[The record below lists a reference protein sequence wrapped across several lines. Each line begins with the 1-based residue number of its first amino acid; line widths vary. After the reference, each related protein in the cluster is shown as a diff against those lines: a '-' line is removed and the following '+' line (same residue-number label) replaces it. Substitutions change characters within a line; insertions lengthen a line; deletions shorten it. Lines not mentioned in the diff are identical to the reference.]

1 MAFPRSRVA
10 AGVPA
15 QRVRSL
21 FHKRDAVLD
30 QPLVG
35 LGAFVGKRAD
45 DFLVVVPVIGKPVG
59 LDDGPIRQV
68 RVQKVRRIDH
78 SIFFL
83 PARAA
88 AESHISAAQDR
99 VPADVRIRVDQNDGR
114 APFGR
119 LNRRGQPRGSR
130 SNDDDVRFLIPV
142 RGPSFGLR
150 YFHAKPGEGG
160 GAGSRGCCLDE
171 IPARETV
178 LIPFVFFHW
187 CDPNWRF

>member
-1 MAFPRSRVA
+1 
-10 AGVPA
+10 VPA
-15 QRVRSL
+15 KRVRRL
-21 FHKRDAVLD
+21 LYKRDAVFD
-30 QPLVG
+30 QPFVR

-45 DFLVVVPVIGKPVG
+45 DFLVVVPIVGKPIG

-68 RVQKVRRIDH
+68 REQKVRRVDH
-78 SIFFL
+78 AIFFL

-88 AESHISAAQDR
+88 AESHVSAAQDR
-99 VPADVRIRVDQNDGR
+99 VPADVRIRVDQNHGR

-119 LNRRGQPRGSR
+119 LNRRGQPRGAR
-130 SNDDDVRFLIPV
+130 SNDDNVRFLIPA
-142 RGPSFGLR
+142 RGPSFSLR

-160 GAGSRGCCLDE
+160 SAGSRGCRLDE

-178 LIPFVFFHW
+178 LIAFIFFHK